1 MKISERGFKWLS
13 IAALVL
19 LGFVFLYWF
28 KHVYNGTPANTQAA
42 QDTLGATAGPTGI
55 PIAPQFQYG
64 QAGPFQINLSDYN
77 VPIPQFHYAGN
88 TSIYMPMFGF
98 VGYGAQPL

>member
-1 MKISERGFKWLS
+1 MKISDKQYHGFLLGGL
-13 IAALVL
+13 IILALIVL
-19 LGFVFLYWF
+19 LWWRNKNVA
-28 KHVYNGTPANTQAA
+28 PAPAQAA
-42 QDTLGATAGPTGI
+42 NQTLDNSMGPSGS

-64 QAGPFQINLSDYN
+64 QQNPFQINLADYN

-88 TSIYMPMFGF
+88 ASIYMPMFGF